1 MDVRFGSSWQ
11 HTGAFMTPT
20 FAKAKPLE
28 DLFLLARSRRGG
40 LASSRALT
48 HPTTLRRRELKLM
61 REDKEE
67 EEESDD
73 SGDIDLGSL
82 LSSIADSD

>member
-48 HPTTLRRRELKLM
+48 HPTTLQCTAEEGAEVDEGGRGRGGGKRRLWRY
-61 REDKEE
+61 
-67 EEESDD
+67 
-73 SGDIDLGSL
+73 
-82 LSSIADSD
+82 